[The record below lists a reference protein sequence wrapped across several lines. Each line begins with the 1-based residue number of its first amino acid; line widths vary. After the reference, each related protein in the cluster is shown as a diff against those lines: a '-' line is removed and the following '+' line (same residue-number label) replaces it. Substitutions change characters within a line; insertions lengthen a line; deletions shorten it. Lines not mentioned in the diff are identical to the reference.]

1 MNLKNK
7 NILIVGSK
15 GLIGKAIVNKLK
27 KQKVK
32 IFTIEKNKKNNS
44 KYNFYIK
51 SELARDQINEFKII
65 ISKIK
70 KIDVFVNCSYPKNN
84 YWNDQTFQK
93 SKYENFSENL
103 ELHLN
108 TFCFFSKMVAQK
120 MKKNKTKGSIINLS
134 SIYGVVAQDFSIYNN
149 TKIEE
154 NISYAPIKSGII
166 GFTKLL
172 ASYYA
177 KFGIRANTVSPG
189 GVISRNMSKIFLK
202 NYKKRIPIKR
212 LCEPSEVADPIIF
225 LGSDASSYITGINLL
240 VDGGWTSI

>member
-134 SIYGVVAQDFSIYNN
+134 SIYGVVAQDLSIYNN